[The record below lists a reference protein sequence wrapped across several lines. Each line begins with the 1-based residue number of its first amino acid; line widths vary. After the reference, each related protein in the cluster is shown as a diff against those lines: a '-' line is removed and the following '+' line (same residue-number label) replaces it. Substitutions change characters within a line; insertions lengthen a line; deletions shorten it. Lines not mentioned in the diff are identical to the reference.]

1 MITFIAADCGFIE
14 LYENIADE
22 VPVAIADNDKS
33 LAYYLTVHG
42 VAHSVAT
49 SSSMDFA
56 DEYGFAHHDS
66 AKKLWRRGIA
76 KYRKVAQLL
85 GIYVS
90 PNIA

>member
-14 LYENIADE
+14 LYENASDDA
-22 VPVAIADNDKS
+22 PVAIADNDKT

-66 AKKLWRRGIA
+66 AKKLWQRSIA
-76 KYRKVAQLL
+76 KYRKVAQML

-90 PNIA
+90 PNL